1 MNKMR
6 LLYFSVAI
14 LSLMQV
20 IMQFEFSIANLG
32 FKVVTEFWGF

>member
-20 IMQFEFSIANLG
+20 IMQFEFSIVNLG
-32 FKVVTEFWGF
+32 FQVITEF